1 VRARLTHPVA
11 LWVGFGLVHA
21 WLTFV
26 GVVIAPQTSF
36 NDVDLYRWWMH
47 LGLAEGQWPVLDAP
61 WVYPAGAVAPM
72 LLPGLAGTVS
82 TAGYALGWCLLVT
95 LLDGLATAA
104 LLRERP
110 DDSRT
115 TTGAWWWLAFLV
127 ALGPVALGRLDG
139 IVVPLMVLALLA
151 GVGRP
156 RLAAALMTVGAW
168 IKVAPGALLLPLV
181 AAVRRPVR
189 DVVVPA
195 LVVCGVVV
203 GAVTAGG
210 GIGNIASFLTVQTA
224 RGLQVESVTATP
236 WVVASLWRDDV
247 VIRLNDV
254 LITWEVVGPGTTT
267 AAAAVDMALAL
278 AVGLVAG
285 LLWWARTQGRS
296 VAALVPGA
304 FLTLI
309 VLVVVNKVGSPQLL
323 AWLAAPVAVMV
334 GRPAA
339 PGARW
344 LRALAT
350 TTLAAAALTQVV
362 FPWGYLRLLGGSGSI
377 TAILV
382 LRNLLLVALVV
393 LAVVGLLRAARAD
406 DSDDWP
412 EDWPDD
418 SPKAAQGGGG

>member
-1 VRARLTHPVA
+1 VGVSRLIRSRAA

-21 WLTFV
+21 WLTVV

-36 NDVDLYRWWMH
+36 TDVDLYRWWMH
-47 LGLAEGQWPVLDAP
+47 LGLAEGQWPVLDYP

-72 LLPGLAGTVS
+72 LLPGLVGTVS
-82 TAGYALGWCLLVT
+82 TVGYALTWCLLVT

-110 DDSRT
+110 DGSRT

-127 ALGPVALGRLDG
+127 ALGRLDA
-139 IVVPLMVLALLA
+139 IVVPLMILALLA

-156 RLAAALMTVGAW
+156 RLAAALMTAGAW
-168 IKVAPGALLLPLV
+168 IKVAPGVLLLPLV
-181 AAVRRPVR
+181 AAVRRPGR

-203 GAVTAGG
+203 GAVAAGG
-210 GIGNIASFLTVQTA
+210 GIGNIASFLTDQST

-247 VIRLNDV
+247 AIRLNDALV
-254 LITWEVVGPGTTT
+254 TWEIVGPGTTT
-267 AAAAVDMALAL
+267 AAAVLDTALAL

-285 LLWWARTQGRS
+285 LLWWARTRGRS
-296 VAALVPGA
+296 VAALIPGA

-309 VLVVVNKVGSPQLL
+309 VLVVVNKVGSPQLQ
-323 AWLAAPVAVMV
+323 AWLAAPVAVML
-334 GRPAA
+334 GRPSAA
-339 PGARW
+339 GARW

-350 TTLAAAALTQVV
+350 TTLAAVTLTQVV
-362 FPWGYLRLLGGSGSI
+362 FPWGYLGLLDGSVSI

-393 LAVVGLLRAARAD
+393 LAVVGLLRAAKAD

-412 EDWPDD
+412 D
-418 SPKAAQGGGG
+418 AAEVSGG

>member
-1 VRARLTHPVA
+1 MRTRLTHPA
-11 LWVGFGLVHA
+11 AIWVGFGLVHA
-21 WLTFV
+21 WLTVV

-36 NDVDLYRWWMH
+36 TDVDLYRWWMH
-47 LGLAEGQWPVLDAP
+47 LGLADGQWPVLDYP

-72 LLPGLAGTVS
+72 LLPGLVGTVS
-82 TAGYALGWCLLVT
+82 TVGYALTWCLLVT

-104 LLRERP
+104 LLRQRP
-110 DDSRT
+110 DGSRT

-127 ALGPVALGRLDG
+127 ALGPVALGRLDA
-139 IVVPLMVLALLA
+139 VVAPLMVLALLA

-168 IKVAPGALLLPLV
+168 IKVAPGVLLLPLV

-203 GAVTAGG
+203 GAVAAGG
-210 GIGNIASFLTVQTA
+210 GIGNIASFLTDQSA

-236 WVVASLWRDDV
+236 WVIASLWRDDV

-254 LITWEVVGPGTTT
+254 LNTWEIVGPGTTT
-267 AAAAVDMALAL
+267 AAAVLDTALAL

-285 LLWWARTQGRS
+285 LLWWARAQGRS
-296 VAALVPGA
+296 VAALLPGA

-323 AWLAAPVAVMV
+323 AWLAAPVAVML
-334 GRPAA
+334 GRPTAA
-339 PGARW
+339 GARW

-350 TTLAAAALTQVV
+350 TTLAAVALTQVV
-362 FPWGYLRLLGGSGSI
+362 FPWGYLRLLSGNESI
-377 TAILV
+377 AAILV
-382 LRNLLLVALVV
+382 LRNLLLVALLV
-393 LAVVGLLRAARAD
+393 LAVVGLLRAAKAD

-412 EDWPDD
+412 DD
-418 SPKAAQGGGG
+418 ARDDASEAAEVSGG

>member
-1 VRARLTHPVA
+1 MRARLTHPAA

-21 WLTFV
+21 WLTVV

-47 LGLAEGQWPVLDAP
+47 LGLADGQWPVLDFP

-72 LLPGLAGTVS
+72 LLPGLVGTVS
-82 TAGYALGWCLLVT
+82 MVGYALTWCLLVT

-110 DDSRT
+110 DGSRT
-115 TTGAWWWLAFLV
+115 TTGAWWWLVFLV
-127 ALGPVALGRLDG
+127 ALGPVALGRLDA
-139 IVVPLMVLALLA
+139 IVVPLMILALLA

-203 GAVTAGG
+203 GAVAAGG
-210 GIGNIASFLTVQTA
+210 GIGNIASFLTDQSA

-236 WVVASLWRDDV
+236 WVIASLWRDDV
-247 VIRLNDV
+247 VIRLNSALV
-254 LITWEVVGPGTTT
+254 TWEIVGPGTMT
-267 AAAAVDMALAL
+267 AAAVLDTALAL

-285 LLWWARTQGRS
+285 LLWWARANGRS
-296 VAALVPGA
+296 VAALLPGA

-323 AWLAAPVAVMV
+323 AWLAAPVAVML
-334 GRPAA
+334 GRPTAA
-339 PGARW
+339 GARW

-350 TTLAAAALTQVV
+350 TTLAAVALTQVV
-362 FPWGYLRLLGGSGSI
+362 FPWGYLRLLSGSESI

-382 LRNLLLVALVV
+382 LRNLFLVALLV
-393 LAVVGLLRAARAD
+393 LAVVGLLRAAKAD

-412 EDWPDD
+412 DDAPDD
-418 SPKAAQGGGG
+418 AREAAEVSGG

>member
-1 VRARLTHPVA
+1 
-11 LWVGFGLVHA
+11 
-21 WLTFV
+21 
-26 GVVIAPQTSF
+26 
-36 NDVDLYRWWMH
+36 
-47 LGLAEGQWPVLDAP
+47 
-61 WVYPAGAVAPM
+61 
-72 LLPGLAGTVS
+72 
-82 TAGYALGWCLLVT
+82 
-95 LLDGLATAA
+95 
-104 LLRERP
+104 
-110 DDSRT
+110 
-115 TTGAWWWLAFLV
+115 
-127 ALGPVALGRLDG
+127 
-139 IVVPLMVLALLA
+139 
-151 GVGRP
+151 
-156 RLAAALMTVGAW
+156 
-168 IKVAPGALLLPLV
+168 
-181 AAVRRPVR
+181 
-189 DVVVPA
+189 
-195 LVVCGVVV
+195 
-203 GAVTAGG
+203 
-210 GIGNIASFLTVQTA
+210 
-224 RGLQVESVTATP
+224 VESVTATP

-267 AAAAVDMALAL
+267 AAAALDMALAL

-296 VAALVPGA
+296 VAALLPGA

-362 FPWGYLRLLGGSGSI
+362 FPLGYLRLLNGNESI

-382 LRNLLLVALVV
+382 LRNVLLVALVV

-412 EDWPDD
+412 EGWPDD
-418 SPKAAQGGGG
+418 SSESAQGGGG

>member
-1 VRARLTHPVA
+1 VRARLTHPAA

-21 WLTFV
+21 WLTVV

-47 LGLAEGQWPVLDAP
+47 LGLADGQWPVLDFP

-72 LLPGLAGTVS
+72 LLPGLVGTVS
-82 TAGYALGWCLLVT
+82 MVGYALTWCLLVT

-110 DDSRT
+110 DGSRT
-115 TTGAWWWLAFLV
+115 TTGAWWWLVFLV
-127 ALGPVALGRLDG
+127 ALGPVALGRLDA
-139 IVVPLMVLALLA
+139 IVVPLMILALLA

-195 LVVCGVVV
+195 LVVCVVVV
-203 GAVTAGG
+203 GAVAAGG
-210 GIGNIASFLTVQTA
+210 GIGNIASFLTDQSA

-236 WVVASLWRDDV
+236 WVIASLWRDDV

-254 LITWEVVGPGTTT
+254 LNTWEIVGPGTTT
-267 AAAAVDMALAL
+267 AAAVLDTALAL

-285 LLWWARTQGRS
+285 LLWWARSKGRS

-323 AWLAAPVAVMV
+323 AWLAAPVAVML
-334 GRPAA
+334 GRPTAA
-339 PGARW
+339 GARW

-350 TTLAAAALTQVV
+350 TTLAAVALTQVV
-362 FPWGYLRLLGGSGSI
+362 FPWGYLRLLSGSESI

-382 LRNLLLVALVV
+382 LRNLLLVALLV
-393 LAVVGLLRAARAD
+393 LAVVGLLRTARAD
-406 DSDDWP
+406 ALDDAP
-412 EDWPDD
+412 EDARE
-418 SPKAAQGGGG
+418 AAEVSGG